1 MTQELGLWTP
11 EGGRGFS
18 GQCPLSPLNHL
29 LHCPVSSWGLSSPS
43 APRLLLP
50 PSSPMFGRR
59 QWPRWGRNVAADLG
73 PEPREAD
80 TQALPL
86 DSCPSILPPL
96 GCQLG
101 DSESLGF
108 PTCKRSDKVLVYKFL
123 EPRPGQSLVQ
133 LWFLQSRSW
142 NGDKDPAGQPASE
155 STYPLSAFQASL
167 PAVLRLPAQVRVL
180 NPFCTR

>member
-11 EGGRGFS
+11 EAGRGFS

-29 LHCPVSSWGLSSPS
+29 LHYPVSSRGLSSPS
-43 APRLLLP
+43 APCLLLP

-73 PEPREAD
+73 PEPSEAD

-96 GCQLG
+96 GCQLV
-101 DSESLGF
+101 DSQSLGF
-108 PTCKRSDKVLVYKFL
+108 PTCKRSHKVRCATFLSPGLV
-123 EPRPGQSLVQ
+123 RASSSSGSSSPGAV
-133 LWFLQSRSW
+133 SR
-142 NGDKDPAGQPASE
+142 QPASK
-155 STYPLSAFQASL
+155 STFPLSAFQASL
-167 PAVLRLPAQVRVL
+167 PAVLWLPAQVRVL
-180 NPFCTR
+180 NSFRTQ